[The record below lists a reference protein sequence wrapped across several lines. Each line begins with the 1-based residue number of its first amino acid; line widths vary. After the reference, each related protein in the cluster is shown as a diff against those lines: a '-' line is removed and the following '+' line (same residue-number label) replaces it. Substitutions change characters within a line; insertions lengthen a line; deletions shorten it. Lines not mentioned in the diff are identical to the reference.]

1 MQLENTF
8 SVPVPVEDA
17 WRVLLDV
24 AQIAPCMP
32 GATVESV
39 DGDNIVGRVKVK
51 LGPMVITYHGTLTF
65 LERDESAHRAVLS
78 ASAREARGGGTA
90 SATFTAVMRDLG
102 GETEVS
108 VQTDLNVTGKPA
120 QFGRGVLADVS
131 ENIIQQFAT
140 SLARQIETGDV
151 GLNPVA
157 SGPRDAAVGLQTEGR
172 GVPAETSA
180 IPPKPTEVPLRVGP
194 RPSAE
199 AIDLLGTAGA
209 PLVKRGGPVLVSLAL
224 GCLIGWLIGRRQC
237 L

>member
-8 SVPVPVEDA
+8 TVPVPVDDA
-17 WRVLLDV
+17 WSVLLDV
-24 AQIAPCMP
+24 EQIAPCMP

-39 DGDNIVGRVKVK
+39 DGDNIAGRVKVK
-51 LGPMVITYHGTLTF
+51 LGPMVITYHGTMTF

-140 SLARQIETGDV
+140 SLARQLETGDV
-151 GLNPVA
+151 SVKPLAAGRENVV
-157 SGPRDAAVGLQTEGR
+157 AAVDAGEAP
-172 GVPAETSA
+172 VSSSKPSA
-180 IPPKPTEVPLRVGP
+180 APEKSRA
-194 RPSAE
+194 RPSAD
-199 AIDLLGTAGA
+199 AIDLLGTAGS
-209 PLVKRGGPVLVSLAL
+209 PLAKRGGPVLVALLL
-224 GCLIGWLIGRRQC
+224 GCVIGWLIGRRRR
-237 L
+237 

>member
-8 SVPVPVEDA
+8 TVPVPVEDA
-17 WRVLLDV
+17 WSVLLDV
-24 AQIAPCMP
+24 EQIAPCMP

-39 DGDNIVGRVKVK
+39 DGDNIAGRVKVK
-51 LGPMVITYHGTLTF
+51 LGPMIITYHGTMTF

-140 SLARQIETGDV
+140 SLARQLETGDV
-151 GLNPVA
+151 SVKPLAAGRENVV
-157 SGPRDAAVGLQTEGR
+157 AAVDAGEAP
-172 GVPAETSA
+172 VSSSKPSA
-180 IPPKPTEVPLRVGP
+180 APEESRA
-194 RPSAE
+194 RPSAD
-199 AIDLLGTAGA
+199 AIDLLGTAGS
-209 PLVKRGGPVLVSLAL
+209 PLAKRGGPVLVSLAL
-224 GCLIGWLIGRRQC
+224 GCLIGWLIGRRRR
-237 L
+237 

>member
-8 SVPVPVEDA
+8 KVPVPVEDA

-24 AQIAPCMP
+24 EQIAPCVP

-39 DGDNIVGRVKVK
+39 DGDSVAGRVKVK
-51 LGPMVITYHGTLTF
+51 LGPMVITYRGTITF

-90 SATFTAVMRDLG
+90 SATITAVMRDLG

-108 VQTDLNVTGKPA
+108 VLTDLNVTGKPA

-151 GLNPVA
+151 GVNPLA
-157 SGPRDAAVGLQTEGR
+157 SGLQNEDRGADAA
-172 GVPAETSA
+172 ETLANS
-180 IPPKPTEVPLRVGP
+180 PKPSAVPVGAGT

-209 PLVKRGGPVLVSLAL
+209 PLAKRGGPLLASLAL
-224 GCLIGWLIGRRQC
+224 GCLIGWLIGRRRR
-237 L
+237 

>member
-8 SVPVPVEDA
+8 TVPVPVEDA
-17 WRVLLDV
+17 WSVLLDV
-24 AQIAPCMP
+24 EQIAPCMP

-39 DGDNIVGRVKVK
+39 DGDNIAGRVKVK
-51 LGPMVITYHGTLTF
+51 LGPMVITYHGTMTF

-140 SLARQIETGDV
+140 SLARQLETGDV
-151 GLNPVA
+151 SVKPLAAGRENVTPA
-157 SGPRDAAVGLQTEGR
+157 ADAGESSVS
-172 GVPAETSA
+172 TS
-180 IPPKPTEVPLRVGP
+180 KPSSAPEESRA
-194 RPSAE
+194 RPSAD
-199 AIDLLGTAGA
+199 AIDLLGTAGS
-209 PLVKRGGPVLVSLAL
+209 PLAKRGGPVLVSLAL
-224 GCLIGWLIGRRQC
+224 GCLIGWLIGRRRR
-237 L
+237 

>member
-1 MQLENTF
+1 MTMQLENTF
-8 SVPVPVEDA
+8 TVPVPVEDA
-17 WRVLLDV
+17 WIVLLDV
-24 AQIAPCMP
+24 EQIAPCMP

-39 DGDNIVGRVKVK
+39 DGDNIAGRVKVK
-51 LGPMVITYHGTLTF
+51 LGPMVITYHGTMTF

-102 GETEVS
+102 GDTEVS

-151 GLNPVA
+151 GVKA
-157 SGPRDAAVGLQTEGR
+157 SAGDLENL
-172 GVPAETSA
+172 VPAVDGDESSVNSS
-180 IPPKPTEVPLRVGP
+180 EPLEAPERSRT
-194 RPSAE
+194 RPSAD
-199 AIDLLGTAGA
+199 AIDLLGTAGS
-209 PLVKRGGPVLVSLAL
+209 PLAKRGGPLLASLL
-224 GCLIGWLIGRRQC
+224 FGCLIGWFIGRQRK
-237 L
+237 